1 MNNLSPKRVLVGSL
15 FVCANMC
22 VLLAQDAEEPA
33 FVLPTDDSE
42 VVAPAVDEVAAAPG
56 FVLPDA
62 DAEKADAKKQYGE
75 ATTPEGEEAFG
86 IDAEFTEPGES
97 EDEESYHILPD
108 FVVSSEKDDGYYSA
122 HSLGGTRTSALI
134 KDTPMTIQVV
144 NQEMMDDLLL
154 YNIDDLTNVLAGV
167 EVNSTTEFNN
177 RSLIF
182 RGLKTADQLYEFMG
196 RELDQDGYNVGR
208 SEIIR
213 GANSLIYGQA
223 SPGGKVNFLAKRA
236 EFGKDTTKLGFLVG
250 SDETYRADFDANRV
264 INDKLAVRVMAVHKE
279 SGGDQDYKEFTFDGV
294 TVEATYRVSEK
305 TEVRAHLESVNTERK
320 NPPSM
325 MIDRTDQFGHTGA
338 LRDAPA
344 TGDFYKHL
352 TRKVKDQMINYRDA
366 LRLNNGNAVPDT
378 RVPDFFT
385 SDADIKNHYNALE
398 VDMEDMG
405 ELIGKDYYRDNDG
418 YYFLSDVTHSFS
430 DSLKTKLAASY
441 EKSDSYSKTRGAT
454 NGIRFTANGVYNNIG
469 NNNHE
474 YYGLDAGP
482 LPTDKAALDD
492 AIDTIYANAGVDT
505 TWSERIGSDDSTSV
519 RSTTTWATE
528 ISDSQQQFLFGIDL
542 DDRRTKLK
550 NTGWYDPNYT
560 AVGDNGQLYRTD
572 YDGNIL
578 SNANGILPAQTIRE
592 RNTPYNYGY
601 NYNGAA
607 PNADPSFTIAGGTHQ
622 PGLDFD
628 HGRGDFYVKN
638 KISTETKSHAF
649 WLANQGK
656 YLDGRLHT
664 LVGVRY
670 DRINASAQN
679 SRVSDVNGGY
689 GTGDKV
695 HNTNRRW
702 SPSLGALF
710 WVTERLAVFANYSES
725 IESPTGFQRDPYG
738 NLVPPQIGKG
748 WEGGIKFEALEGKLN
763 GQVVGFFTKKEND
776 VTVYN
781 VNDLKQI
788 YPYAE
793 DPGLWRDVGD
803 PLNPE
808 YVWDGNGS
816 HVPDQDVEVKGI
828 EATLYYNPTKSLS
841 MVLSYAYLETEK
853 TKTPLSDFGEGDK
866 LEGTIPHTV
875 SFTSR
880 YTFRDGA
887 LKGAFCGTTLR
898 YTDSGLYDTIY
909 LTNPDQ
915 SRTGDKSE
923 IWLDDSLIT
932 TVFVGYGG
940 KIGKAK
946 NAMGYRVQFTCR
958 NIFDEQDLLATS
970 GGGARYTTPRAYA
983 LSAALT
989 F

>member
-1 MNNLSPKRVLVGSL
+1 
-15 FVCANMC
+15 MC
-22 VLLAQDAEEPA
+22 VLLAQGAEEPA

-154 YNIDDLTNVLAGV
+154 YNIDDLTSVLAGV
-167 EVNSTTEFNN
+167 EQNSTTEFNN

-236 EFGKDTTKLGFLVG
+236 EFGKDTTKLGFLIG
-250 SDETYRADFDANRV
+250 SDDVYRADFDANRV
-264 INDKLAVRVMAVHKE
+264 INDKLAVRVMGVHKE
-279 SGGDQDYKEFTFDGV
+279 SGGYQDYKDFTFDGL

-305 TEVRAHLESVNTERK
+305 TEVRAHLESVNTERT

-344 TGDFYKHL
+344 TGDFYDHL
-352 TRKVKDQMINYRDA
+352 TRKVKDQMINYRDN

-385 SDADIKNHYNALE
+385 SDADIKKHYNALE
-398 VDMEDMG
+398 LDMEDMG

-418 YYFLSDVTHSFS
+418 YYFLSDVTHTFS

-441 EKSDSYSKTRGAT
+441 EKSDSYSRTRSGT
-454 NGIRFTANGVYNNIG
+454 NGIRFAANGAYNNIG
-469 NNNHE
+469 NSNHE

-482 LPTDKAALDD
+482 LPTDEAALDD

-505 TWSERIGSDDSTSV
+505 TWTERIGSDDSTSV

-528 ISDSQQQFLFGIDL
+528 LAGSMQQFLFGIDL
-542 DDRRTKLK
+542 DNRRTDLK
-550 NTGWYDPNYT
+550 NKSYYVNDAYT
-560 AVGDNGQLYRTD
+560 DSNGVVRQPAYRRVGGVWQVVDAENNGTY
-572 YDGNIL
+572 
-578 SNANGILPAQTIRE
+578 RE
-592 RNTPYNYGY
+592 RTESYDNLTQLLPTGNMSDV
-601 NYNGAA
+601 GA
-607 PNADPSFTIAGGTHQ
+607 DSSFNIFDGTDQ
-622 PGLDFD
+622 PGLKYNSGAGQFLTNNK
-628 HGRGDFYVKN
+628 VK
-638 KISTETKSHAF
+638 TETKSSAY
-649 WLANQGK
+649 WLANQGR
-656 YLDGRLHT
+656 YFDGRLHT
-664 LVGVRY
+664 LAGIRY
-670 DRINASAQN
+670 DRINAESQN
-679 SRVSDVNGGY
+679 SQVSREGY
-689 GTGDKV
+689 GSGERV
-695 HNTNRRW
+695 HNTERQW

-710 WVTERLAVFANYSES
+710 WLTDSLAVFANYSES

-748 WEGGIKFEALEGKLN
+748 WEGGFKFEALEGKLN
-763 GQVVGFFTKKEND
+763 GQVVGFVTKKEND
-776 VTVYN
+776 VSVYN

-788 YPYAE
+788 YPYQT
-793 DPGLWRDVGD
+793 DPDLWRLDNG
-803 PLNPE
+803 E
-808 YVWDGNGS
+808 IVWDGNGS

-853 TKTPLSDFGEGDK
+853 TKTPLADFGEGDK